1 MKIYTKQSSNESLGY
16 KIILPWIIL
25 DMAIVDMT
33 TGYSFIKVV
42 TGYDIFEILTGYS
55 YEMLYATDPTSYSLV
70 FMVLL
75 AVWYVY
81 FFILHRILY
90 STFASLNLVSDF
102 EVMVFGLI
110 GHWTLLYSLRYR
122 HLEILLTSSVI
133 AAVYIFIYMAGQRRT
148 TRSHE
153 RQERA
158 QASIPLHAAAN
169 RGRTEEV
176 RRLLLDGMDA
186 DERIMQGMTPLMLAA
201 KGGHP
206 GVMRVLLGAGAD
218 PNASNH
224 HGKTP
229 LMFAVG
235 SGSVDSVRLLL
246 EQSVD
251 VNARNQQGLTAL
263 SFVQNGP
270 REVDAELAQLLKRAG
285 ATV

>member
-1 MKIYTKQSSNESLGY
+1 
-16 KIILPWIIL
+16 
-25 DMAIVDMT
+25 
-33 TGYSFIKVV
+33 
-42 TGYDIFEILTGYS
+42 
-55 YEMLYATDPTSYSLV
+55 
-70 FMVLL
+70 
-75 AVWYVY
+75 
-81 FFILHRILY
+81 
-90 STFASLNLVSDF
+90 
-102 EVMVFGLI
+102 
-110 GHWTLLYSLRYR
+110 
-122 HLEILLTSSVI
+122 
-133 AAVYIFIYMAGQRRT
+133 
-148 TRSHE
+148 
-153 RQERA
+153 
-158 QASIPLHAAAN
+158 
-169 RGRTEEV
+169 
-176 RRLLLDGMDA
+176 
-186 DERIMQGMTPLMLAA
+186 MTPLMLAA

-206 GVMRVLLGAGAD
+206 GVMRALLGAGAD